1 MESYLSTD
9 ILRVREMSVDRQRER
24 EREIHWKAGRARD
37 EEKSSSLESARE
49 TLVWRERE
57 RGGETQRE

>member
-1 MESYLSTD
+1 
-9 ILRVREMSVDRQRER
+9 MSVDRQTER

-49 TLVWRERE
+49 TLVWRERG